1 MQSTH
6 RAHRLVK
13 NKYTCNLTEFSVS
26 LNCRLTLVDA
36 LHLSFA
42 LALEFTPVYLPVHVQ
57 VSEVSAT
64 ESELAPAPE
73 AESSKE
79 VKSASLGSQQQLDD
93 KVPTA

>member
-1 MQSTH
+1 MQCTH
-6 RAHRLVK
+6 RAQRLVK
-13 NKYTCNLTEFSVS
+13 NKDSCNLTEFSVS

-64 ESELAPAPE
+64 ERELASARE

-79 VKSASLGSQQQLDD
+79 VQPPSLGAQQELDG